1 MQSRGVEHM
10 LRVVPPALCARVRE
24 KVLRHAASAA
34 SGRSLRD
41 QVVLNFLG
49 YHPNSDVQ
57 SPRHR
62 QHVALGWTDDVESIL
77 RLATRAAAPAFAR
90 AEITH
95 GSRLVEL
102 SSMVAFPGAEEQ
114 NVHSDVRPDAKRRI
128 CTLWVALQ
136 MVESANVRACVC
148 VSCLHGPRIRDPQP
162 PPCLHPPQGPHHS
175 PTTHP
180 PLIHPPPIHHPT
192 TLHPPPVVRQGPTF
206 YYPRDPNDL
215 DSFDWKRLTGE
226 AVGPVVYGAD
236 GEVEYDP
243 NAAMDTDDHPFKGVE
258 PARCLMD
265 AGDAFLVSSSNRV
278 LRPSL
283 KGEAASRNVS
293 Q

>member
-1 MQSRGVEHM
+1 MQTRGVEHM

-41 QVVLNFLG
+41 RVLNFLG
-49 YHPNSDVQ
+49 YHPNSDVL

-90 AEITH
+90 AGITH

-136 MVESANVRACVC
+136 MVESAN
-148 VSCLHGPRIRDPQP
+148 
-162 PPCLHPPQGPHHS
+162 
-175 PTTHP
+175 
-180 PLIHPPPIHHPT
+180 
-192 TLHPPPVVRQGPTF
+192 GPTF

-258 PARCLMD
+258 PARCVMD
-265 AGDAFLVSSSNRV
+265 AGDAFLMDCRTWHGGGANTGQVPRAMVSATFREDPPSDNGGLVEVEGEEEDGGGDDDGFTYRLGPEIPRFTLGEL
-278 LRPSL
+278 LR
-283 KGEAASRNVS
+283 
-293 Q
+293 